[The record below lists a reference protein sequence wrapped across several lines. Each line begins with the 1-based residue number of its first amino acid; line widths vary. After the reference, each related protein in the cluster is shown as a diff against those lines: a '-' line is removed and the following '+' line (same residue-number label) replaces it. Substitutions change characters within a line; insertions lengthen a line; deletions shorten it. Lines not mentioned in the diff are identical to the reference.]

1 VSQRLCSL
9 VSVLVVVSA
18 CPRPPPPVTEEDG
31 GEPEQVIF
39 DGPTENSGIP
49 TFPEEFALDA
59 SIPEIDAGVIVVD
72 TRCCATNFSI
82 SDQEPAAGVTLGTL
96 RIELNAFAS
105 GVALTRA
112 GGRWRGTAC
121 FPVNV
126 AAPYHYE
133 FTHDAGL
140 VDGGEVALDDGGTVI
155 SERLELRTSW
165 RASDEEPGFDRA
177 DGRRTNFYRAVS
189 SCDGLDGSVPF

>member
-1 VSQRLCSL
+1 M
-9 VSVLVVVSA
+9 SVRVIGSVALLVVFAA
-18 CPRPPPPVTEEDG
+18 CPPPPPVIPEEDA

-39 DGPTENSGIP
+39 DGPTQNSGIP
-49 TFPEEFALDA
+49 ELSEEFAVDA
-59 SIPEIDAGVIVVD
+59 SIPVIDSGVIVVD

-82 SDQEPAAGVTLGTL
+82 SDQEPVAGVTVGTL
-96 RIELNAFAS
+96 RIELSAFSS

-112 GGRWRGTAC
+112 GGRWRGSAC

-140 VDGGEVALDDGGTVI
+140 VDAGEVALEDGGIVI
-155 SERLELRTSW
+155 SERLELQTTL
-165 RASDEEPGFDRA
+165 RASDEEPGFDLA
-177 DGRRTNFYRAVS
+177 DGRRTNFFRAVS
-189 SCDGLDGSVPF
+189 SCDGLDGSVPP